1 MALRSAFDAFA
12 GRVLELHEEVALAA
26 GADVVGKDTV
36 VELVAGE
43 AGVDVLAC

>member
-26 GADVVGKDTV
+26 GADVVGKATV